1 MARIAIIGPGAI
13 GGAIAL
19 WLEQTGRHHV
29 TLCARRPL
37 DTISMDTPAGRL
49 ASQPKVLTEPPA
61 ATPVDCV
68 MIATKAYQAAASAV
82 WLPALVNAGTTV
94 AILQNGVEHRERFE
108 PYGPVDQILPVMVGI
123 SAERRAPNHIL
134 QRGAARL
141 VVPDEARGRAFAALF
156 AGTPV
161 EVTPTA
167 DFKSAVWRKLC
178 GNSAGAI
185 NALLLQPTR
194 IMHDEKIGDLARA
207 IVRECIAVGRAEGAQ
222 LDDSVAD
229 AVLQGMRN
237 APPDSINSMHADR
250 MEGRPMEIDA
260 RNGVIVRLGRKH
272 GIPTPC
278 NEMAVALLAA
288 FEQQQ
293 SALPL

>member
-13 GGAIAL
+13 GGAVAL
-19 WLEQTGRHHV
+19 WLGQTGRHDI

-37 DTISMDTPAGRL
+37 GNLSMDTPAGRL
-49 ASQPKVLTEPPA
+49 ASQPKVLTEPQPA
-61 ATPVDCV
+61 IPVDFV
-68 MIATKAYQAAASAV
+68 LIATKAYQAAASAA
-82 WLPALVNAGTTV
+82 WLPGLVRAGTVV
-94 AILQNGVEHRERFE
+94 AILQNGVEHRERFA
-108 PYGPVDQILPVMVGI
+108 PHVPVDQILPVMVGI
-123 SAERRAPNHIL
+123 SAERPSPNHIL
-134 QRGAARL
+134 QRGAARMA
-141 VVPDEARGRAFAALF
+141 VPDEAKGRAFAALF

-161 EVTPTA
+161 EVALTV

-194 IMHDEKIGDLARA
+194 IMQDEKIGGLVRA
-207 IVRECIAVGRAEGAQ
+207 IVRECIAVGRAEGAR

-237 APPDSINSMHADR
+237 APPDSINSMQADR

-272 GIPTPC
+272 RIPTPC
-278 NEMAVALLAA
+278 NEMVVALL
-288 FEQQQ
+288 E
-293 SALPL
+293 ALDRR

>member
-19 WLEQTGRHHV
+19 WLEKSGRHEV

-37 DTISMDTPAGRL
+37 ETLSMDTPAGRL
-49 ASQPKVLTEPPA
+49 TSRPAVVTEPGKARPA
-61 ATPVDCV
+61 ECV
-68 MIATKAYQAAASAV
+68 MIATKAYQTEASAA
-82 WLPALVNAGTTV
+82 WLPGLLTRETTV
-94 AILQNGVEHRERFE
+94 AILQNGIEHRERFA
-108 PYGPVDQILPVMVGI
+108 PYLPAEQILPVMVGI
-123 SAERRAPNHIL
+123 STERSAPNHLL
-134 QRGAARL
+134 QRGATRMT
-141 VVPDEARGRAFAALF
+141 VPAGPRGDVFSALF
-156 AGTPV
+156 SGTPV
-161 EVTPTA
+161 EVTTTP

-194 IMHDEKIGDLARA
+194 VMHDEKIGELARA
-207 IVRECIAVGRAEGAQ
+207 IVRECIAVGRAEGAV
-222 LDDSVAD
+222 LDDSVSD

-237 APPDSINSMHADR
+237 APPDSVNSMHADR
-250 MEGRPMEIDA
+250 MEGRRMEIDA

-288 FEQQQ
+288 LEKRD
-293 SALPL
+293 